1 MTTCSFIYGPGDL
14 PIEHI
19 NDTTG
24 TVTYL
29 HHDQAGST
37 RLITGSTGTVTGKCS
52 YGPYGTQTREGTDT
66 TPGSSTCVRESTT
79 RNPESSSRSIR
90 WRRSLA
96 CQRLRQRQP
105 VQPL

>member
-1 MTTCSFIYGPGDL
+1 MYGRLGMTV
-14 PIEHI
+14 EQI

-52 YGPYGTQTREGTDT
+52 YGPYGIQTREGTDT

-79 RNPESSSRSIR
+79 RRRVRHGRSAGGDHWLANDYANDNPFNRYDPSG
-90 WRRSLA
+90 L
-96 CQRLRQRQP
+96 
-105 VQPL
+105 